1 MMRPTLLVATR
12 NQGKMEELAE
22 LLAGVDVAWT
32 SLDGLEA
39 QGMAIEPVAE
49 TGDSFEANAILK
61 AEGYA
66 RQTGLLTLADD
77 SGLEVAALGGAPG
90 VYTARYG
97 GAELTSEERYRYLLV
112 QMLDVAEEE
121 RGARFRCVVALA
133 SPGGVL
139 ATAEGSVAG
148 RIVFQPAG
156 DGGFGYDPVF
166 FVEEQAM
173 TMAELPAAVK
183 NRISHRAR
191 AVMAIKPAL
200 LRILDGG

>member
-1 MMRPTLLVATR
+1 MMRRTLLVATR
-12 NQGKMEELAE
+12 NQGKMEELEE
-22 LLAGVDVAWT
+22 LLAGVDVVWT
-32 SLDGLEA
+32 SLDELEA
-39 QGMAIEPVAE
+39 QGVAIEPVAE
-49 TGDSFEANAILK
+49 TGDSFAANAILK

-77 SGLEVAALGGAPG
+77 SGLEVDALGGAPG

-97 GAELTSEERYRYLLV
+97 GEELTSEERYLYLLA
-112 QMLDVAEEE
+112 QMRDVGEGE
-121 RGARFRCVVALA
+121 RSARFRCVVAVA

-139 ATAEGSVAG
+139 ATAGGSVAG
-148 RIVFQPAG
+148 RIAGRPSG

-166 FVEEQAM
+166 FVDEQGL

-191 AVMAIKPAL
+191 AVMAVKPAL
-200 LRILDGG
+200 LAILDGA

>member
-1 MMRPTLLVATR
+1 MRPTLLVATR

-121 RGARFRCVVALA
+121 RCARFRCVVALA

>member
-1 MMRPTLLVATR
+1 MHRTLLVATR

-22 LLAGVDVAWT
+22 LLAGVDVLWT
-32 SLDGLEA
+32 SLSELEA
-39 QGMAIEPVAE
+39 AGIAIEPVAE
-49 TGDSFEANAILK
+49 TGDSFQANAVLK

-97 GAELTSEERYRYLLV
+97 GEELTSEERYRYLLA
-112 QMLDVAEEE
+112 QMRGVGEAE
-121 RGARFRCVVALA
+121 RGAQFRCVVALA
-133 SPGGVL
+133 SPAGLL
-139 ATAEGSVAG
+139 ATAEGSVPG
-148 RIVFQPAG
+148 RIAQRPSG
-156 DGGFGYDPVF
+156 SGGFGYDPVF
-166 FVEEQAM
+166 LVEEQGQ

-191 AVMAIKPAL
+191 AVTAIKPAL
-200 LRILDGG
+200 LRILAGA